1 VQTFLNLRA
10 AYMPKPRRPTIHAA
24 TEDSQESQD
33 YFGMFDIDLDDPD
46 LQAVLGDESESPE
59 GKEVARK
66 DKFLAE
72 VVQKTVING
81 IFKLV
86 MKRVTDVPEGSS
98 RQLAH
103 FDLDKWIDCWVGCAQ
118 IVVHNGLRVC
128 SSVFALMNRH
138 SDGLHRPGHFIYLL
152 VISRGKGLQ
161 MALGGVELAY
171 GSCSCCWSST
181 PPLTRWV
188 PCDLFIR
195 FWVSKTPS
203 SRTRIASSMCCSN
216 HWLPSS

>member
-1 VQTFLNLRA
+1 MNDIANLPTTGIEIQRLVQTFLNVRA
-10 AYMPKPRRPTIHAA
+10 AYMPKLRRPTIHAA

-46 LQAVLGDESESPE
+46 LQAALGDEAESPE
-59 GKEVARK
+59 AKEVARK
-66 DKFLAE
+66 DKLLAE

-98 RQLAH
+98 RELAH

-128 SSVFALMNRH
+128 PLISTLVYRCL
-138 SDGLHRPGHFIYLL
+138 DGLYRLGRFIWPL
-152 VISRGKGLQ
+152 VISPGRG
-161 MALGGVELAY
+161 
-171 GSCSCCWSST
+171 
-181 PPLTRWV
+181 
-188 PCDLFIR
+188 
-195 FWVSKTPS
+195 
-203 SRTRIASSMCCSN
+203 
-216 HWLPSS
+216 

>member
-1 VQTFLNLRA
+1 MNDIANLPTTGTEIQRLVQTFLNVRA

-33 YFGMFDIDLDDPD
+33 YFGMFDIDLGDPD
-46 LQAVLGDESESPE
+46 LQAALGDETESPE
-59 GKEVARK
+59 AKEVARK
-66 DKFLAE
+66 DKLLAD

-98 RQLAH
+98 RELAH

-128 SSVFALMNRH
+128 SIPTVADRWLN
-138 SDGLHRPGHFIYLL
+138 GLHRLGLFIWPL
-152 VISRGKGLQ
+152 VINLGRGYR
-161 MALGGVELAY
+161 MALGDEELAY
-171 GSCSCCWSST
+171 GSCLCCLFST
-181 PPLTRWV
+181 LPLTR
-188 PCDLFIR
+188 
-195 FWVSKTPS
+195 
-203 SRTRIASSMCCSN
+203 
-216 HWLPSS
+216 